1 LSQLNGVS
9 PDVLAPEGDLMK
21 FDIKKNGT
29 ATILTIKERKLD
41 ASVSPEL
48 KGEFLLLC
56 NGQTK
61 NLVLD
66 LSEVEFCDS
75 SGLSALLI
83 AERKMR
89 ENGGVVKLVGLQ
101 KKVISLIRISRL
113 DRAFSIH
120 DSLAKALRA

>member
-1 LSQLNGVS
+1 
-9 PDVLAPEGDLMK
+9 MK

-29 ATILTIKERKLD
+29 ATVIKIRERKLD

-48 KGEFLLLC
+48 KGEFLVLC
-56 NGQTK
+56 GPQMK
-61 NLVLD
+61 NLVVD
-66 LSEVEFCDS
+66 LTDVEFCDS

-89 ENGGVVKLVGLQ
+89 ENGGMVKLVGLQ
-101 KKVISLIRISRL
+101 KKVLSLIRISRL

-120 DSLAKALRA
+120 DSLAKALRS

>member
-1 LSQLNGVS
+1 
-9 PDVLAPEGDLMK
+9 MK
-21 FDIKKNGT
+21 FEIKKNGT
-29 ATILTIKERKLD
+29 ATVLKVKERKLD
-41 ASVSPEL
+41 ATISPEL
-48 KGEFLLLC
+48 KGEFLILC
-56 NGQTK
+56 NPKTK
-61 NLVLD
+61 QLIVD
-66 LSEVEFCDS
+66 LSDVEFCDS

-101 KKVISLIRISRL
+101 KKVLSLIRISRL

>member
-1 LSQLNGVS
+1 
-9 PDVLAPEGDLMK
+9 MK

-29 ATILTIKERKLD
+29 ATVIKIRERKLD

-48 KGEFLLLC
+48 KGEFLVLC
-56 NGQTK
+56 GPQMK
-61 NLVLD
+61 NLVVD
-66 LSEVEFCDS
+66 LTDVEFCDS

-89 ENGGVVKLVGLQ
+89 ENGGMVKLVGLQ
-101 KKVISLIRISRL
+101 KKVLSLFRISRL

-120 DSLAKALRA
+120 DSLAKALRS

>member
-1 LSQLNGVS
+1 
-9 PDVLAPEGDLMK
+9 MK
-21 FDIKKNGT
+21 FEIKKNRT
-29 ATILTIKERKLD
+29 AIVLKVKERKLD

-48 KGEFLLLC
+48 KGEFLILC
-56 NGQTK
+56 NPQTK
-61 NLVLD
+61 NLVVD
-66 LSEVEFCDS
+66 LSDVEFCDS

-101 KKVISLIRISRL
+101 KKVLSLIRISRL

>member
-1 LSQLNGVS
+1 
-9 PDVLAPEGDLMK
+9 MK
-21 FDIKKNGT
+21 FEIKKNG
-29 ATILTIKERKLD
+29 AAIVLKVKERKLD
-41 ASVSPEL
+41 ASISPEL
-48 KGEFLLLC
+48 KGEFLILC
-56 NGQTK
+56 NPKTK
-61 NLVLD
+61 QLIVD
-66 LSEVEFCDS
+66 LSDVEFCDS

-101 KKVISLIRISRL
+101 KKVLSLIRISRL

>member
-1 LSQLNGVS
+1 
-9 PDVLAPEGDLMK
+9 MK
-21 FDIKKNGT
+21 FEVKKNGT
-29 ATILTIKERKLD
+29 ATVLTIKERKLD

-48 KGEFLLLC
+48 KGEFLVLC
-56 NGQTK
+56 NPQTK

-66 LSEVEFCDS
+66 LTEVEFCDS

-101 KKVISLIRISRL
+101 KKVLSLIRISRL

-120 DSLAKALRA
+120 DTLAKAMKAS